1 MTLVMLFLLGN
12 NIIKVAF
19 CCPFLVLLRILLTIS
34 TSHTQQQQQQQQQ
47 ERFANRK
54 KDKSSEFRPQ
64 IFIWRFQHFVGL

>member
-1 MTLVMLFLLGN
+1 MLFLLGN

-19 CCPFLVLLRILLTIS
+19 CCPFLVPLGILLTIS
-34 TSHTQQQQQQQQQ
+34 TSHTQQQQQQQ

-64 IFIWRFQHFVGL
+64 IFI